1 MVASFQEGFDMAGL
15 LNALN
20 SARTSLEVN
29 QKSIEIVGNNIS
41 NVNTAGYSRQKAD
54 FETYPAMNFGDFFIG
69 QGVKISNVSRDHDVF
84 IEQQLQLKAVDYGF
98 QDALTRPLSE
108 LESVFTITEDNIS
121 TDIDNLF
128 DSLQELTADP
138 SDLVQRNN
146 VILQGDVLATS
157 FNNAVN
163 DLNSIKEN
171 INNTLVSKLDA
182 VNSQIRELA
191 DLNDRIYSIEIQGQ
205 MANSARD
212 QRDMVAKDL
221 AKTLGAISYE
231 DKNGMLSVQLPGG
244 LPLVQGNMP
253 MTISANTSGADM
265 VLQLHAGGVTRDLN
279 TKNLGGAFQAL
290 VDVRDSLIP
299 EMNADLDKLAYELSV
314 QINLQHQSGGALD
327 SSTGNLFFNMPP
339 NYVASPPGPA
349 PTATQY
355 AGAARNMSVVITDPV
370 KIAAGA
376 AADPGPPPGTVAP
389 GDNSNAL
396 TLSNI
401 GDTYL
406 IGGTDTF
413 TSLYGKISAK
423 IGVESNQNQ
432 LSLKGAE
439 DAMDQLENFRD
450 GLVGVSLEEEMISL
464 IQFQRGFESSAK
476 FLSTVDEMMSTIL
489 EIRR

>member
-1 MVASFQEGFDMAGL
+1 MAGL
-15 LNALN
+15 INALN

-41 NVNTAGYSRQKAD
+41 NVNTEGYSRQKAD

-69 QGVKISNVSRDHDVF
+69 QGVKISNVSREHDVF
-84 IEQQLQLKAVDYGF
+84 IEQQIKEKAINFGY

-108 LESVFTITEDNIS
+108 LERVFTITDDNIS
-121 TDIDNLF
+121 TDLDNFF

-157 FNNAVN
+157 FNNAITEL
-163 DLNSIKEN
+163 DSIQQN
-171 INNTLVSKLDA
+171 INDTILSKINT
-182 VNSQIRELA
+182 VNSQIKEIA
-191 DLNDRIYSIEIQGQ
+191 DLNERIYSIEIQGQ
-205 MANSARD
+205 TANSARD

-221 AKTLGAISYE
+221 AMTLGAQSYE
-231 DKNGMLSVQLPGG
+231 DSNGMLSVQLPGG
-244 LPLVQGNMP
+244 LPLVQGILP
-253 MTISANTSGADM
+253 MSISGETSGSNL
-265 VLQLHAGGVTRDLN
+265 VLQLHAGGVTRNLSER
-279 TKNLGGAFQAL
+279 NLGGAFQSL
-290 VDVRDSLIP
+290 VDVRDNLIP
-299 EMNADLDKLAYELSV
+299 ELTGDLDKLAYELSV
-314 QINLQHQSGGALD
+314 QINLQHQAGGGLD

-339 NYVASPPGPA
+339 NYVASPPAPA
-349 PTATQY
+349 PTAAEYQD
-355 AGAARNMSVVITDPV
+355 AARNIRVAITDPA

-396 TLSNI
+396 VLSNI

-439 DAMDQLENFRD
+439 DALDQLENFRD

-476 FLSTVDEMMSTIL
+476 FLSTIDEMMTTVLQIK
-489 EIRR
+489 R

>member
-1 MVASFQEGFDMAGL
+1 MAGL
-15 LNALN
+15 INALN

-29 QKSIEIVGNNIS
+29 QKSIEITGNNIS
-41 NVNTAGYSRQKAD
+41 NVNTEGYSRQKAQ

-69 QGVKISNVSRDHDVF
+69 QGVKITNVSREHDVF
-84 IEQQLQLKAVDYGF
+84 IDQQINQKAVEFGL

-108 LESVFTITEDNIS
+108 LERVLTITDDNIS
-121 TDIDNLF
+121 TDIDNFF

-157 FNNAVN
+157 FNNTVN
-163 DLNSIKEN
+163 ELNSIKAN
-171 INNTLVSKLDA
+171 INDTIVSKLDT
-182 VNSQIRELA
+182 VNAQIREIA
-191 DLNDRIYSIEIQGQ
+191 DLNDRIYSIEIHGQ
-205 MANSARD
+205 SANSARD
-212 QRDMVAKDL
+212 QRDMVAKEL
-221 AKTLGAISYE
+221 AKTIGAQSYE
-231 DKNGMLSVQLPGG
+231 DSNGMLSVQLPGG
-244 LPLVQGNMP
+244 LPLVQGILP
-253 MTISANTSGADM
+253 MSISADTSGTDM
-265 VLQLHAGGVTRDLN
+265 TLQLIAGGVTRNLGQ
-279 TKNLGGAFQAL
+279 KNLGGAFQGL
-290 VDVRDSLIP
+290 VEVRDTLIP
-299 EMNADLDKLAYELSV
+299 EVNGELDKLAYELSV
-314 QINLQHQSGGALD
+314 QINLQHQAGGALD

-349 PTATQY
+349 PTAAEY
-355 AGAARNMSVVITDPV
+355 DGAARLIHVVITDPA

-376 AADPGPPPGTVAP
+376 APDPGPPLGTVAP

-413 TSLYGKISAK
+413 NSLYGKIAAK

-476 FLSTVDEMMSTIL
+476 FLSTVDEMMSTIMD
-489 EIRR
+489 IQR

>member
-1 MVASFQEGFDMAGL
+1 MAGL
-15 LNALN
+15 INALN

-41 NVNTAGYSRQKAD
+41 NVNTEGYSRQKAQ

-69 QGVKISNVSRDHDVF
+69 QGVKITNVSREHDVF
-84 IEQQLQLKAVDYGF
+84 IDQQINQKAVEFGL

-108 LESVFTITEDNIS
+108 LERVLTITDDNIS
-121 TDIDNLF
+121 TDIDNFF

-163 DLNSIKEN
+163 ELNSIKAN
-171 INNTLVSKLDA
+171 INDTIVSKLDT
-182 VNSQIRELA
+182 VNAQIREIA
-191 DLNDRIYSIEIQGQ
+191 DLNDRIYSIEIHGQ
-205 MANSARD
+205 SANSARD
-212 QRDMVAKDL
+212 QRDMVAKEL
-221 AKTLGAISYE
+221 AKTIGAQSYE
-231 DKNGMLSVQLPGG
+231 DSNGMLSVQLPGG
-244 LPLVQGNMP
+244 LPLVQGILP
-253 MTISANTSGADM
+253 MSISAATSGTDLI
-265 VLQLHAGGVTRDLN
+265 LQLNAGGVTRNLGQ
-279 TKNLGGAFQAL
+279 KNLGGAFQGL
-290 VDVRDSLIP
+290 VDVRDTLIP
-299 EMNADLDKLAYELSV
+299 EVNGELDKLAYELSV
-314 QINLQHQSGGALD
+314 QINLQHQAGGALD

-349 PTATQY
+349 PTAAEY
-355 AGAARNMSVVITDPV
+355 DGAARLIHVVITDPA

-376 AADPGPPPGTVAP
+376 APDPGPPLGTVAP

-396 TLSNI
+396 TLANI

-406 IGGTDTF
+406 IGGTDNF
-413 TSLYGKISAK
+413 NSLYGKIAAK
-423 IGVESNQNQ
+423 IGVESNQNR

-476 FLSTVDEMMSTIL
+476 FLSTVDEMMSTIMD
-489 EIRR
+489 IKR

>member
-1 MVASFQEGFDMAGL
+1 MAGL

-20 SARTSLEVN
+20 SAKTSLEVN

-41 NVNTAGYSRQKAD
+41 NVNTEGYSRQKA
-54 FETYPAMNFGDFFIG
+54 ELVTYPAMNFGDFFIG
-69 QGVKISNVSRDHDVF
+69 QGVKISNVTRDHDVF
-84 IEQQLQLKAVDYGF
+84 IDQQIKQKAVDYGF

-108 LESVFTITEDNIS
+108 LERVFTITDDNIS

-128 DSLQELTADP
+128 DAFQELSADP

-146 VILQGDVLATS
+146 VILQGEVLATS

-163 DLNSIKEN
+163 ELNSITEN
-171 INNTLVSKLDA
+171 INNTILSKLDA
-182 VNSQIRELA
+182 VNAQIREIA
-191 DLNDRIYSIEIQGQ
+191 DLNERIHAIEIKGQ

-221 AKTLGAISYE
+221 AQTLGAQSQE
-231 DKNGMLSVQLPGG
+231 DNNGMLSVQLPGG
-244 LPLVQGNMP
+244 LPLVQGLLP
-253 MTISANTSGADM
+253 MSITADTSGSAM
-265 VLQLHAGGVTRDLN
+265 VLQLHAGGVTRDLG
-279 TKNLGGAFQAL
+279 TRNLGGAFEAMIG
-290 VDVRDSLIP
+290 VRDNLIP
-299 EMNADLDKLAYELSV
+299 ELNGELDKLAYELSV
-314 QINLQHQSGGALD
+314 QINLQHQAGGALD

-339 NYVASPPGPA
+339 NYVASPPGPP
-349 PTATQY
+349 PTAAEY
-355 AGAARNMSVVITDPV
+355 AGAARHIDVVLTDPV

-376 AADPGPPPGTVAP
+376 APDPGPPPGTVAP

-396 TLSNI
+396 ILSNI

-406 IGGTDTF
+406 IGGNDTF
-413 TSLYGKISAK
+413 NSLYGKISSR

-464 IQFQRGFESSAK
+464 IQFQRGFQSSAK
-476 FLSTVDEMMSTIL
+476 FLSTVDEMMGTIF
-489 EIRR
+489 EIKR